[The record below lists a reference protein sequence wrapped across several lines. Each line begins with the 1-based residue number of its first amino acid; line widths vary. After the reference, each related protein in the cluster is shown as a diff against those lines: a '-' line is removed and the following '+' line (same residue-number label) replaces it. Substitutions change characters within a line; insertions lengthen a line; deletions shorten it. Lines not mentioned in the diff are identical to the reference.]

1 MEKTSIKILMTVE
14 NICRDSTVGAVGT
27 IGIMK
32 TTGNIGTMDN
42 LGTMETKK
50 KTYTKN
56 FMKVEKYPYEL

>member
-1 MEKTSIKILMTVE
+1 MGKTSLKTLMTVE

-42 LGTMETKK
+42 LGTMETK
-50 KTYTKN
+50 
-56 FMKVEKYPYEL
+56 